1 MAGLAS
7 GITLADGENLVMEIE
22 AELWATSSNPF
33 AQFLGGIA
41 KLCAKICGFKQKTF
55 LVVTDKRVI
64 EVSTQ
69 IQCYCITAGR
79 QVKYVL
85 PSSVKEIGYTK
96 SATCGAFCPVYFLYY
111 DSFTQRSSFQLKG
124 SDEAGAAKAATA
136 FYNAIARANA

>member
-7 GITLADGENLVMEIE
+7 GVVLADGEQLVMEIE
-22 AELWATSSNPF
+22 AELWASSSNPI
-33 AQFLGGIA
+33 AQLLGNIA
-41 KLCAKICGFKQKTF
+41 KFCAKICGFKMKSF

-64 EVSTQ
+64 QVGTQ
-69 IQCYCITAGR
+69 ILCWCITAGR

-85 PSSVKEIGYTK
+85 PSSVKEIGYNRV
-96 SATCGAFCPVYFLYY
+96 ATCGAFCPAYYLYY